1 MPGLANTTVTRRQVT
16 RLSWY
21 YHGESANK
29 LFGNQ
34 EPEPDEKIIIG
45 AWSELSAWQIVK
57 VYPEFMTRQIQ
68 YFSFLRAE
76 PELVPGEGREG
87 VGHRPAWSRK
97 LELDQKHLEI
107 HCFVINPKPRAF
119 QPFNKHSTQSF
130 ALYFLLFSVC
140 VLLSPVLMFGLAVPH
155 LPHQSRPLTPL
166 TWWPHVTPDP
176 EGPLVI
182 VWVGVTRRVCHDVM
196 ASWPSLSLCS
206 RPMECRSN
214 SWTASCQCPQWAHQ
228 AGASAPVTVGHSGSG
243 LEFMAVTHCQ
253 QWQHPVFIAATRHQP
268 QPRDPGTHHHNHN
281 SDGRNNIS
289 NQTVTRKSGLFLSA
303 EKW

>member
-1 MPGLANTTVTRRQVT
+1 MPRLANTTPTRRQVT

-21 YHGESANK
+21 YHGESAN

-119 QPFNKHSTQSF
+119 QPFNKHSTQSC
-130 ALYFLLFSVC
+130 ALYFLFFSVC
-140 VLLSPVLMFGLAVPH
+140 VLLSPVLVFCLAV
-155 LPHQSRPLTPL
+155 PHQSRPLTPL

-243 LEFMAVTHCQ
+243 SGLEFMAVTHCQ
-253 QWQHPVFIAATRHQP
+253 QWQHPVFIAATRHSHS
-268 QPRDPGTHHHNHN
+268 PGTQVHIIITTVTGEIK
-281 SDGRNNIS
+281 SA
-289 NQTVTRKSGLFLSA
+289 QKTVTRKWGLFLSA

>member
-1 MPGLANTTVTRRQVT
+1 MPRLANTTLTRRQVT

-130 ALYFLLFSVC
+130 ALYFLFFSVC
-140 VLLSPVLMFGLAVPH
+140 VLLSPVLVFRLAV
-155 LPHQSRPLTPL
+155 PHQSRPLTPL
-166 TWWPHVTPDP
+166 TSWHLMWLLTRGLENKGPWSVCGCDP
-176 EGPLVI
+176 EGVS
-182 VWVGVTRRVCHDVM
+182 WCHGVM
-196 ASWPSLSLCS
+196 ALSLSS

-253 QWQHPVFIAATRHQP
+253 QWQHPVFIAATRHSHS
-268 QPRDPGTHHHNHN
+268 PGTQVH
-281 SDGRNNIS
+281 IIIT
-289 NQTVTRKSGLFLSA
+289 TVTGEITSAIRLSPENRA
-303 EKW
+303 SF